1 MRSGPLSR
9 SAVFGGWLLGGLTVF
24 CWSAFNVAAK
34 YGMETGFRA
43 MDLAALRFIVP
54 GIFLI
59 PAFLLLRGRLRNPLS
74 PGKIVTLVVLGGPA
88 FGFIVVSGYRYA
100 PLSHGLV
107 FGPAAVF
114 AMGSLLGYVLNGER
128 PGSRH
133 LIGGLVMITGLAV
146 LSGFD
151 LATLGFETIKGD
163 LCFLTAGSLW
173 GICTAL
179 MQRWKVDPVTGVVT
193 LGSFSALA
201 AVPLY
206 LLVSGG
212 TMPDVSGNAILLQ
225 AVMQGLVGGFLGS
238 FFMIIAVKRLGTSKT
253 ALLPALTPV
262 TGVLLNMAA
271 LSVAPSLAEALGVL
285 LVTAGLIFAVYR
297 PAAKA
302 LPNPSC

>member
-1 MRSGPLSR
+1 MSFQPPGRFALL
-9 SAVFGGWLLGGLTVF
+9 GGWALGGLTVF

-34 YGMETGFRA
+34 HGMENGFRA

-59 PAFLLLRGRLRNPLS
+59 PAFLMLRGRLHNPLS
-74 PGKIVTLVVLGGPA
+74 AGKILTLVILGGPA
-88 FGFIVVSGYRYA
+88 FGFIVVSGYRWA

-128 PGSRH
+128 PGRRH
-133 LIGGLVMITGLAV
+133 LIGGLVMITGLTV

-151 LATLGFETIKGD
+151 LATLGLETIKGD

-179 MQRWKVDPVTGVVT
+179 MQRWKVDPITGVVT
-193 LGSFSALA
+193 LGSVSALV

-206 LLVSGG
+206 LLASKGEL
-212 TMPDVSGNAILLQ
+212 PDIPVNALLLQ
-225 AVMQGLVGGFLGS
+225 VIMQGLVGGFLSS
-238 FFMIIAVKRLGTSKT
+238 FFMILAVKRLGTSKT

-262 TGVLLNMAA
+262 TGVLLNLMM
-271 LSVAPSLAEALGVL
+271 LSVMPSWAEAAGIA
-285 LVTAGLIFAVYR
+285 LVTAGLMFAVYR
-297 PAAKA
+297 PATTRRA
-302 LPNPSC
+302 SC